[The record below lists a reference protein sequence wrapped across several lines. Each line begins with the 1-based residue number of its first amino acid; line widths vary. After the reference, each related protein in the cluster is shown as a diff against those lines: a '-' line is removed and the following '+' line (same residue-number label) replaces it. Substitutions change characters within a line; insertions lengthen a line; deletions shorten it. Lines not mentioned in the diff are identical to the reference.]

1 MLSFFYLDE
10 KNSPPFLASHIWIV
24 PFQIMNTNTYSTFFI
39 LFYLAFFSLHEFE
52 LSLFFSFQN
61 SGKLIASQIFFFA
74 RFFILFSHPHIGLY
88 KCGNSMIYMMVSIF
102 SHNFLVGIFLSHFMH
117 LFSFICLV
125 AHIFFLYIFFLPL
138 LFCCIYGNEVLE
150 QYKLVKFLFANDL
163 SPIQWNWNG

>member
-61 SGKLIASQIFFFA
+61 SGKLIASQNFFFA
-74 RFFILFSHPHIGLY
+74 RFFILFSHPHRGLY

-125 AHIFFLYIFFLPL
+125 AHIFFLYIFFCLCS
-138 LFCCIYGNEVLE
+138 FAVYMEM
-150 QYKLVKFLFANDL
+150 KF
-163 SPIQWNWNG
+163 